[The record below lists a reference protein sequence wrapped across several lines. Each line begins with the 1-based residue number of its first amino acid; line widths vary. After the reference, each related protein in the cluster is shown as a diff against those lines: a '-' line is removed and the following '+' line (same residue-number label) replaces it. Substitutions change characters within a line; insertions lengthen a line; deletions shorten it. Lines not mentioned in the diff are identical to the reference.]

1 MFNCNVHIVPTSDH
15 NMHMD
20 NPEAL
25 ARAIINDVYGLR
37 FLLLPN
43 KHLLKVNFNTDFD
56 PDE

>member
-1 MFNCNVHIVPTSDH
+1 
-15 NMHMD
+15 MD

-37 FLLLPN
+37 FPLLPN